1 MNFKDAQYAYD
12 NMTPDYY
19 DEDDCRVYDAMKDNF
34 NQKSFILPLYEQ
46 GDENLDDLLVKV
58 ASGDNDDI
66 ETINKLVSA
75 LQSFYQS
82 EFEKYS
88 NDNYSKMYDKLKEN
102 DNDY

>member
-1 MNFKDAQYAYD
+1 MNVKDVHYAYD
-12 NMTPDYY
+12 NMTPDCY
-19 DEDDCRVYDAMKDNF
+19 DEDDSYVYVAMKDNF
-34 NQKSFILPLYEQ
+34 NQESFILPLYEQ